1 MGESTMAKSSIP
13 DSKSSTSASVTVDGG
28 PEVMNFINGAFVRS
42 RGKTF
47 LPVMNP
53 GIGKQ
58 IANVP
63 LSPAIEVDEAVQSA
77 RSAFTAWSALPMKE
91 RAQVFYRYKILMEQH
106 YAELVEIIGEE
117 NGKTTLE
124 ANAEIDRAIEIVEF
138 AASMPQL
145 AAGEIMEVS
154 RGVECRFERSPLGV
168 VASITPFNF
177 PNMVPNWTIPNA
189 LVLGNT
195 MVLKPSQFT
204 PLSAM
209 RIAELLQE
217 AGLPNGVFN
226 IVNGAQETVEAI
238 CDHRGIE
245 ALTFV
250 GSTKVAKVVYIRATS
265 QLKRALCLGGAKNH
279 LILLPDANES
289 MAASN
294 IVASMSGCAGQRCM
308 AASAMV
314 AVGNVEHIIELM
326 CQEAKKVIP
335 GKNLGAVISVEAK
348 KRIEGYITEAEQH
361 GATILVDGRNT
372 IVDGKP
378 NGFYVGP
385 TIIDHVLPEMKIA
398 QEEVFGPVLSI
409 VRVKTL
415 DEAIAI
421 ENASPYGN
429 AASVFTQSGG
439 LARYVMERASAGM
452 IGINIGVPVPRD
464 PFSFGGW
471 NESKFG
477 ACDITG
483 KSSIEFF
490 TKLKKTTTKWN
501 AESKVNWMS

>member
-1 MGESTMAKSSIP
+1 MAQMTTVKSKPAGAGTISG
-13 DSKSSTSASVTVDGG
+13 DGIS
-28 PEVMNFINGAFVRS
+28 EVQNFINGRFVRS
-42 RGKTF
+42 HATKF
-47 LPVMNP
+47 FPVMNP

-58 IANVP
+58 IAKVP
-63 LSPAIEVDEAVQSA
+63 LSPSSEVDDAVGIA
-77 RSAFTAWSALPMKE
+77 RSAFSSWSISPIKE
-91 RAQVFYRYKILMEQH
+91 RAQIFYRYKT
-106 YAELVEIIGEE
+106 LVEKNYRELADLIQEE
-117 NGKTTLE
+117 NGKTAAE
-124 ANAEIDRAIEIVEF
+124 ANAEIDRAIEIIEF

-154 RGVECRFERSPLGV
+154 HGVECRVERYPLGV

-177 PNMVPNWTIPNA
+177 PNMVPTWTIPNA

-195 MVLKPSQFT
+195 MVVKPSQFT

-217 AGLPNGVFN
+217 AGLPDGVFN
-226 IVNGAQETVEAI
+226 VVNGAQETVEAL
-238 CDHRGIE
+238 CDHPGIE

-250 GSTKVAKVVYIRATS
+250 GSTRVAKTVYVRATAR
-265 QLKRALCLGGAKNH
+265 LKRALCLGGAKNH

-294 IVASMSGCAGQRCM
+294 IIASMSGCAGQRCM

-314 AVGNVEHIIELM
+314 AVGNVDHIVNLM
-326 CQEAKKVIP
+326 CEEAKKVIP
-335 GKNLGAVISVEAK
+335 GKNLGAVISAEAK
-348 KRIEGYITEAEQH
+348 KRIQGYITEAEQQ
-361 GATILVDGRNT
+361 GAKILVDGRNA
-372 IVDGKP
+372 VAEGKP
-378 NGFYVGP
+378 DGFYVGP
-385 TIIDHVLPEMKIA
+385 TVIDNVRPDMKIA

-421 ENASPYGN
+421 ENANPYGN

-452 IGINIGVPVPRD
+452 IGVNIGVPVPRD

-501 AESKVNWMS
+501 PESKVNWMS